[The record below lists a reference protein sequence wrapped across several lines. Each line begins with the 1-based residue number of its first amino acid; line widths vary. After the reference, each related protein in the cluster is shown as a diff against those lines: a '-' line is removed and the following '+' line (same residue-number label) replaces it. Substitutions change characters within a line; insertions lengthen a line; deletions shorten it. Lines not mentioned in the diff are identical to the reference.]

1 LAQFRKR
8 KLCIL
13 WAVACGTPRNRE
25 TPSPFF
31 IERAAPLSDKRGV
44 NCGWAR
50 IGNWPGYKTIF
61 TTSIG
66 GDPLYKTG
74 NEDKSYLRPTTFLLI
89 SLGSLVD
96 FCTICDLDN
105 RELHFNLCNKK

>member
-1 LAQFRKR
+1 
-8 KLCIL
+8 
-13 WAVACGTPRNRE
+13 VARQEIEKHLRLL
-25 TPSPFF
+25 F

-66 GDPLYKTG
+66 GDP
-74 NEDKSYLRPTTFLLI
+74 
-89 SLGSLVD
+89 
-96 FCTICDLDN
+96 
-105 RELHFNLCNKK
+105 

>member
-1 LAQFRKR
+1 
-8 KLCIL
+8 
-13 WAVACGTPRNRE
+13 VARQEIEKHLRLL
-25 TPSPFF
+25 F

-89 SLGSLVD
+89 SLGSLAD
-96 FCTICDLDN
+96 FCTMCDLDY